1 MRTKNKIVASLGIAI
16 VLFLVLLVALP
27 AIAAEQEMQKVSA
40 SEVKASDDFVL
51 GIYGNANG
59 DDTIDMRDVTY
70 IKLVIFGK
78 KPETALCD
86 ANYDGRVSML
96 DVVQTKLIIV
106 GKEGEITF
114 IDSYNKTVAVKK
126 PINRIVVTWRGQ
138 LEMLRTLGVG
148 ADRIVGV
155 ETLIQSS
162 EEYGV
167 DYGIFFPE
175 YQDKLTVGIVWT
187 PDVEKILSLNP
198 DCVFLIA
205 MPGLRGETTVD
216 DAADALKSAGIPVL
230 RFWCGVYDRD
240 VIREIR
246 MLGYIFNKRERAE
259 EFIQWREE
267 FMNLIRERVEKIS
280 EEDKPKVY
288 FETQWSAYYTGGEYI
303 TNIEFCGGKT
313 IFPEITGSTQV
324 DPEAVVKQNPDVIIK
339 VASPYVTGYD
349 LDADNITKIKEVRDE
364 IMNRPELKNVNAVK
378 NERVYVISSYIVGYG
393 PASGGRAFLQKV
405 YMAKWLHPDLFEDLD
420 PKTIHQEYLTR
431 FQGLDIDLD
440 EKGVFVYPE
449 PS

>member
-246 MLGYIFNKRERAE
+246 MLGYIS
-259 EFIQWREE
+259 
-267 FMNLIRERVEKIS
+267 VS
-280 EEDKPKVY
+280 
-288 FETQWSAYYTGGEYI
+288 YTHLTLP
-303 TNIEFCGGKT
+303 TN
-313 IFPEITGSTQV
+313 
-324 DPEAVVKQNPDVIIK
+324 
-339 VASPYVTGYD
+339 
-349 LDADNITKIKEVRDE
+349 
-364 IMNRPELKNVNAVK
+364 
-378 NERVYVISSYIVGYG
+378 
-393 PASGGRAFLQKV
+393 
-405 YMAKWLHPDLFEDLD
+405 
-420 PKTIHQEYLTR
+420 
-431 FQGLDIDLD
+431 
-440 EKGVFVYPE
+440 
-449 PS
+449 